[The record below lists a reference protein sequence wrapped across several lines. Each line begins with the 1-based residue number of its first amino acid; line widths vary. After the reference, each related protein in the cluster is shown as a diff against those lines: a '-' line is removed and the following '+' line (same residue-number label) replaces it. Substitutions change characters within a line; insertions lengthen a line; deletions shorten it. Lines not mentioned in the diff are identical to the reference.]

1 MSTFFARIRQRF
13 SPVTPLPESMH
24 HFQAAPEDAPPYRLH
39 LRLRKDGTAV
49 LVVNAATILHLNP
62 TAAEY
67 AYHMVKGTP
76 PERAAREI
84 SSRYRINRRIA
95 LQDYQDFMDRVHTLI
110 DTPDLDPVT
119 FLDFERVAPNT
130 TALTAPLRLDCALTY
145 RLPRGTKADDAPTKR
160 VDREL
165 DTVEW
170 QTIIDKAWQVGVP
183 HVIFTGGEPTLRN
196 DLPDLIAHAEK
207 NGQVA
212 GLLSDGLKFTDKKY
226 LDLLLNTGL
235 DHLMLVLQPE
245 NELSWTSLKNVMAA
259 DLFVT
264 VHLTVTPKNIKKV
277 PGVLER
283 LAGMQVRSLSMSTS
297 DASLQEKLH
306 VLRDKAADLQIS
318 LTWNL
323 PVPYSALNPVTLE
336 TAEDNIPSG
345 AGKAWLYIEPDGDVL
360 PAQGVS
366 DQVLGNILRDPWE
379 NIYHS

>member
-1 MSTFFARIRQRF
+1 MSTFFTRIRQRF
-13 SPVTPLPESMH
+13 SPVTPLPESMY
-24 HFQAAPEDAPPYRLH
+24 HFQAAPGDAPPYRLH

-49 LVVNAATILHLNP
+49 LIVNAATILHLNP

-76 PERAAREI
+76 PERVAREI
-84 SSRYRINRRIA
+84 SSRYRISRRTA
-95 LQDYQDFMDRVHTLI
+95 LQDYQDFMDRVRTLI

-130 TALTAPLRLDCALTY
+130 TDLTAPLRLDCALTY
-145 RLPRGTKADDAPTKR
+145 RLPRGTKADDAPTKH

-170 QTIIDKAWQVGVP
+170 QTILDKAWQVGVP
-183 HVIFTGGEPTLRN
+183 HVIFTGGEPTLRD

-226 LDLLLNTGL
+226 LNLLLNTGL
-235 DHLMLVLQPE
+235 DHVMLILQPE
-245 NELSWTSLKNVMAA
+245 NELSWTSIKNIMAA

-264 VHLTVTPKNIKKV
+264 VHLTVTPKNIKKAH
-277 PGVLER
+277 GVLER

-297 DASLQEKLH
+297 DASLLEKLH
-306 VLRDKAADLQIS
+306 VLRDKAAELQIS
-318 LTWNL
+318 LSWDL
-323 PVPYSALNPVTLE
+323 PVPYSALNPISME
-336 TAEDNIPSG
+336 TAEDNLPSG

-360 PAQGVS
+360 PAQGMAN
-366 DQVLGNILRDPWE
+366 QVLGNILRDPWDK
-379 NIYHS
+379 IYK